1 MTRRE
6 DVMPYEVGKPVRTLP
21 EGLTWGRIQCYP
33 GEVAISPERF
43 LTAVY
48 AVTLCQGIAP

>member
-1 MTRRE
+1 MTKRE
-6 DVMPYEVGKPVRTLP
+6 DVMPYAIGKPVRTFP
-21 EGLTWGRIQCYP
+21 EGFTLGRIQCYP

-48 AVTLCQGIAP
+48 AVTLCQRIAP